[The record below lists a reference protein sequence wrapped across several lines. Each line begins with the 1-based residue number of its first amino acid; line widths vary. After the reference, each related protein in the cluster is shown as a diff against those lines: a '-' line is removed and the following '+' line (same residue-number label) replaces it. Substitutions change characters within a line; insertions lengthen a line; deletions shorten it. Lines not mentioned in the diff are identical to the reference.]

1 VGTKTR
7 IATAVDRVGGLG
19 HDLVNHCV
27 NDILVQGARP
37 LFFLDYV
44 ASSRLVP
51 SQVSAF
57 VRGAA
62 EACKASGCAL
72 LGGETA
78 EMPGV
83 YMDGELD
90 VVGTIVGVV
99 DRNAVIDGQTVTA
112 GDTLLGLCSTGLHTN
127 GYSLARRII
136 AGLDLTA
143 HRPALDGSLADALL
157 RPHCTYLAEVDAL
170 RTAGVT
176 IRALAHITGGGLPEN
191 LPRVLPAGLRARI
204 DTRVFK
210 ADAPPIFDWLVEAGG
225 VARAESFRAFNMGVG
240 MVVVVPS
247 DQAAAALEALSAS
260 SLATAWSIGSIE
272 AAPGIEKGSAQVE
285 LLG

>member
-1 VGTKTR
+1 MKPQ
-7 IATAVDRVGGLG
+7 
-19 HDLVNHCV
+19 DLVNHCI

-51 SQVSAF
+51 AQVADF

-62 EACKASGCAL
+62 EACKATGCAL

-83 YMDGELD
+83 YMEGELD
-90 VVGTIVGVV
+90 VVGTIIGVV
-99 DRNAVIDGQTVTA
+99 DRNAVIDGSTVSD
-112 GDTLLGLCSTGLHTN
+112 GDVLLGLVSTGLHTN

-157 RPHCTYLAEVDAL
+157 QSHCTYLAEVDAL
-170 RTAGVT
+170 RGAG
-176 IRALAHITGGGLPEN
+176 IPIHALAHITGGGLPEN
-191 LPRVLPAGLRARI
+191 LPRVLPADLRARI
-204 DTRVFK
+204 DTQVFK

-225 VARAESFRAFNMGVG
+225 VARLEAFRAFNMGVG
-240 MVVVVPS
+240 MVVVVPA
-247 DQAAAALEALSAS
+247 DRADAALTALSQTG
-260 SLATAWSIGSIE
+260 LATAWRIGSIE
-272 AAPGIEKGSAQVE
+272 SAPGIEKGSTQVE
-285 LLG
+285 LIG